1 MSLFRASS
9 RQLNLGLAVFRIAVA
24 TIFIRHG
31 AQKLFV
37 FGFAGV
43 RGAFGQMG
51 VPLPGVMGPLIGL
64 LELFGGVAL
73 VIGLLT
79 RLVALGLV
87 CDMLGAILLV
97 QLKNGF
103 SRYELEFMI
112 LGSSFALTLMG
123 AGRFSLDSLIAD
135 RGDRRVSLEPAA

>member
-1 MSLFRASS
+1 MKRAPARARELDRGRTQLVQAVLR
-9 RQLNLGLAVFRIAVA
+9 RQAIEIV
-24 TIFIRHG
+24 
-31 AQKLFV
+31 
-37 FGFAGV
+37 
-43 RGAFGQMG
+43 
-51 VPLPGVMGPLIGL
+51 
-64 LELFGGVAL
+64 
-73 VIGLLT
+73 
-79 RLVALGLV
+79 V